1 VRFGLRSEVAGR
13 SKAGADVSAE
23 SICNHSSVVRV
34 EAMLLSTCERGKMGQ
49 LECVKEGPDRG
60 LTRYVRCLGT
70 APPSD
75 AETLRPSMTS
85 QRDGL
90 LESTIPRPI
99 RSEMLPM
106 PPPALMRTR
115 SVRPKTG
122 NDLNDDLLWIVP

>member
-70 APPSD
+70 APPLPRRNTPTFD
-75 AETLRPSMTS
+75 
-85 QRDGL
+85 D
-90 LESTIPRPI
+90 ESTRRASGKYNSSTDPLRNASNASSCFDENPI
-99 RSEMLPM
+99 R
-106 PPPALMRTR
+106 PPENR
-115 SVRPKTG
+115 K
-122 NDLNDDLLWIVP
+122 

>member
-1 VRFGLRSEVAGR
+1 MRFGLRSEVAGR

-70 APPSD
+70 APP
-75 AETLRPSMTS
+75 LRRRNTQTGFWKVQFLDRSAPKCF
-85 QRDGL
+85 QCL
-90 LESTIPRPI
+90 L
-99 RSEMLPM
+99 
-106 PPPALMRTR
+106 
-115 SVRPKTG
+115 
-122 NDLNDDLLWIVP
+122 LL

>member
-75 AETLRPSMTS
+75 GETLRRASGKYNS
-85 QRDGL
+85 
-90 LESTIPRPI
+90 STDPLRNASNASSCFDENPI
-99 RSEMLPM
+99 R
-106 PPPALMRTR
+106 PPENR
-115 SVRPKTG
+115 K
-122 NDLNDDLLWIVP
+122 